1 MPGKNRGGDMSDK
14 VFWSI
19 LGGIL
24 LGWVILFVLLVLPK
38 MQAYD
43 SVSADLKSK
52 HRTLDKFSK
61 RTDRDLPTQRLINKE
76 EEFLQSWKK
85 EIDRAEEFYESEVP
99 LRRRSERRS
108 QWLVYPV

>member
-1 MPGKNRGGDMSDK
+1 MSDK

-52 HRTLDKFSK
+52 HRTLDKFS
-61 RTDRDLPTQRLINKE
+61 
-76 EEFLQSWKK
+76 
-85 EIDRAEEFYESEVP
+85 
-99 LRRRSERRS
+99 
-108 QWLVYPV
+108 